1 MNLKLQQIKEMYLDV
16 ITEYNTTPLS
26 RNDGWV
32 YNWSDFGFIELQK
45 IAKYLTMNG
54 TFVDIGTGR
63 GIAPRF
69 VKKIKESVI
78 SFDSKSA
85 AGSSAIE
92 NVKLANIQGEFCD
105 MYNEKLPLS
114 DNSSDLVFF
123 GDVIEH
129 LLHSPKPVLME
140 FNRILS
146 KEGVV
151 IATTPNAC
159 RLTVR
164 LKMLLGYSN
173 WANIYEFFDKDF
185 HPGHH
190 HEYTIDEFKKIFEL
204 TGFEIVEFVL
214 YEENLR
220 SEKLKNF
227 TDIKTQDRNWQKDKK
242 DSLFGR
248 IMKFLLLQITNIFP
262 TLRSNM
268 LIIARK
274 K

>member
-1 MNLKLQQIKEMYLDV
+1 MNFTETQVKKMYLDV
-16 ITEYNTTPLS
+16 INEYNKTPLS
-26 RNDGWV
+26 TNDGWI

-45 IAKYLTMNG
+45 IAKYLTPIG

-92 NVKLANIQGEFCD
+92 NIKLANIQGEYCD
-105 MYNEKLPLS
+105 MYNEKLPLG
-114 DNSSDLVFF
+114 DNSCDLVFF

-129 LLHSPKPVLME
+129 LLHSPKPVLLE

-146 KEGVV
+146 DQGVV

-190 HEYTIDEFKKIFEL
+190 HEYTIDEFKRIFEL
-204 TGFEIVEFVL
+204 TGFEIIEFVL

-220 SEKLKNF
+220 SEKLENF
-227 TDIKTQDRNWQKDKK
+227 KDIKTQDRNWNKNKQ

-248 IMKFLLLQITNIFP
+248 MMKFLLLQITNIFP